1 MTEIRPVDV
10 AAKKFHGA
18 LIGSSVLLFGGLMLW
33 IGITG
38 DADPPY
44 LNVAFTGSW
53 IVFCLGAV
61 GVVEYARR
69 RRDDAPVTWGQ
80 AMVGAFFVFFL
91 MFWVYG
97 VVPHW
102 WLAFADNELN
112 WRQDR
117 QLIGPILPSWWAEGQ
132 GLLSWSLPFELNY
145 RVVRDIVAV
154 LIYGL
159 ALVAQVAIGNIWQ
172 NRGRPAERAPVPA
185 STYGR
190 PLVKEG
196 ESN

>member
-117 QLIGPILPSWWAEGQ
+117 QFIGPILPSWWAEGQ